1 MQTTTM
7 LMTTAATES
16 IRDVSEGAPG
26 RLVSPRVLVFRSC
39 RMPQFADT
47 LAWIRGHWPLA
58 AIDVVTS
65 PGFDEPLH
73 AAGVSRTFH
82 YRGRSFGTLRNA
94 ALVRRLRAE
103 GFEHIVIPQANDVAG
118 QHANLYRAAGAIGAG
133 RFVVAAADTPP
144 AVLEPQAFRRLAIHA
159 SFWRLLDAVDVPLLL
174 VLLVLAYLKPRT
186 RVPARRGRRRVLH
199 VISSLGVGGA
209 QVQLAELIGRT
220 PKETY
225 DVEVL
230 VLGRQDG
237 DFSRQWLTR
246 DDLTF
251 HYSSAWPRRSLA
263 ALEVARLCRAERYD
277 LVHTWLFMANVIG
290 AAGARL
296 GGAPRILGS
305 VRNMSLWKRT
315 WYAQWWFRAADAL
328 ATRVADQVTVNA
340 TPLVADHAAW
350 TWLRENRLV
359 VVPNGLDPE
368 GVMRH
373 GAGAPAWLRR
383 ELGCPPD
390 TKVVGTVGRL
400 APEKDQAMFIRAVA
414 LARAAGTDLHAVIV
428 GDGVLRQAL
437 ERQAREHAVADR
449 VHFLGERS
457 DARRVIAGLDVFV
470 LTSQI
475 EGFPNVLLEA
485 AFLSVPAVST
495 RVGGAGDVL
504 DADDLVD
511 PGDAEGTCRR
521 ILARLAH
528 RDVAQGHATAIRR
541 RALERFNVDRST
553 ARWFA
558 LYDRLLSDQ
567 GDGQ

>member
-1 MQTTTM
+1 M
-7 LMTTAATES
+7 LLTTAATDAMHDENQ
-16 IRDVSEGAPG
+16 GASG
-26 RLVSPRVLVFRSC
+26 RLASPRVLVFRSC

-47 LAWIRGHWPLA
+47 LAWIRRHWPLA

-65 PGFDEPLH
+65 PGFDETLQ
-73 AAGVSRTFH
+73 AAGVARTFH
-82 YRGRSFGTLRNA
+82 YRGRSFGALRNA

-103 GFEHIVIPQANDVAG
+103 AFAHIVIPQANNVAG

-133 RFVVAAADTPP
+133 RFVVAAADTAP
-144 AVLEPQAFRRLAIHA
+144 AVHEPRAFRRLALRA
-159 SFWRLLDAVDVPLLL
+159 SFWRLLNAVDVPLLL
-174 VLLVLAYLKPRT
+174 GLLAVACLTPRA
-186 RVPARRGRRRVLH
+186 RVQASGGRRRVLH
-199 VISSLGVGGA
+199 VISSFGVGGA

-220 PKETY
+220 PKATY
-225 DVEVL
+225 GVDVF

-237 DFSRQWLTR
+237 DFARQWLTR
-246 DDLTF
+246 DDVTF
-251 HYSSAWPRRSLA
+251 HYSSEWPRRSQA
-263 ALEVARLCRAERYD
+263 VLELARLCRATRYD

-350 TWLRENRLV
+350 TWLPEHRLV

-373 GAGAPAWLRR
+373 AAGAPAWLRH
-383 ELGCPPD
+383 ELGCSPE
-390 TKVVGTVGRL
+390 TKVIGTVGRL

-414 LARAAGTDLHAVIV
+414 LARAAGADLHAVIV
-428 GDGVLRQAL
+428 GDGVLRQDL
-437 ERQAREHAVADR
+437 ERQARQQAVADR

-457 DARRVIAGLDVFV
+457 DSRRVIAGLDVFV

-495 RVGGAGDVL
+495 RVGGASDVL

-528 RDVAQGHATAIRR
+528 PDVAQTQATAIRQ
-541 RALERFNVDRST
+541 RALERFTVDRST

-558 LYDRLLSDQ
+558 LYDQLLSPK